1 MDYAEA
7 PIASRGITPRGF
19 FHPPVRQPIQEQNAD
34 HPRKRMAGFFVAL
47 TGSVIHAPQQQ
58 TCAWSAFKSFVCIR
72 KQNDLEVKNE
82 NDQNEKL

>member
-19 FHPPVRQPIQEQNAD
+19 FYPLVQQPKQEQNAD
-34 HPRKRMAGFFVAL
+34 HSRKRMVGFFAAL

-58 TCAWSAFKSFVCIR
+58 MCAWPAFKSFVRIR

>member
-58 TCAWSAFKSFVCIR
+58 TWSAFKSFVCIC

>member
-19 FHPPVRQPIQEQNAD
+19 FHPLVRQPIQEQDTD
-34 HPRKRMAGFFVAL
+34 HSRKRMAGFFVAL
-47 TGSVIHAPQQQ
+47 TGSMIHVRRWQSGSWP
-58 TCAWSAFKSFVCIR
+58 AFKSFVRIR

-82 NDQNEKL
+82 NDQNEEL